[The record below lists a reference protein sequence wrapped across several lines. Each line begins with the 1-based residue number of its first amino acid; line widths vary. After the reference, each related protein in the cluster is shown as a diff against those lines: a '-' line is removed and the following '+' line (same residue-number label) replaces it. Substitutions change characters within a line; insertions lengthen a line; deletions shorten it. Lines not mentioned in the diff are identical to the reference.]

1 MSDANANRTEFRRA
15 LGAFATGVTIV
26 TTLNDAGEPVGVTAS
41 SFNSV
46 SLDPPLVLWSL
57 AKKSLSREAFCS
69 SGHFAIHVLAD
80 TQEDLSNR
88 FAVSGGD
95 KFGGTVWSKG
105 TLGSP
110 VLANHAAV
118 FECKTLHLYEG
129 GDHLIM
135 VGEVVAFEARE
146 HAPLLFH
153 SGRYAVS
160 HPREAISTRETVDLE
175 HASFADDF
183 LIYLVTRAFFQIS
196 RSTRHMA
203 RDLDLEDF
211 EHHIL
216 VGLSVQSP
224 ATLQDLNMLLS
235 HTGDAPGGEWL
246 QSMMDRDLVA
256 IAPTGYRMGGAG
268 RAKLIEVL
276 AAGKAFESDI
286 VDRMT
291 QDELAETKRALR
303 RVIRLS
309 GDDFPLVFRD
319 QTE

>member
-1 MSDANANRTEFRRA
+1 MSASDANRTEFRKA

-26 TTLNDAGEPVGVTAS
+26 TTLDEAGEPVGVTAS

-95 KFGGTVWSKG
+95 KFGGTAWTNGS
-105 TLGSP
+105 LGSP
-110 VLANHAAV
+110 VLTEHAAV
-118 FECKTLHLYEG
+118 FECKTRHLYEG

-135 VGEVVAFEARE
+135 VGEVVTFEARD

-160 HPREAISTRETVDLE
+160 SPREPVSTRETVDLE

-183 LIYLVTRAFFQIS
+183 LVYLVTRAFFQIS
-196 RSTRHMA
+196 RSTRHAA
-203 RDLDLEDF
+203 RDAGLKDF

-216 VGLSVQSP
+216 VGLSVQPS
-224 ATLQDLNMLLS
+224 ATRQDLDMLLK
-235 HTGDAPGGEWL
+235 HTGDAPVGEWL
-246 QSMMDRDLVA
+246 ESMIERDL
-256 IAPTGYRMGGAG
+256 IKNTSSGYRMGSAG
-268 RAKLIEVL
+268 RDKLLEVL
-276 AAGKAFESDI
+276 AVGKSSETDI
-286 VDRMT
+286 VERMT
-291 QDELAETKRALR
+291 QDELVETKRALR
-303 RVIRLS
+303 RLISLS
-309 GDDFPLVFRD
+309 GDDFPLVWRSS
-319 QTE
+319 E

>member
-1 MSDANANRTEFRRA
+1 MSASDANRTEFRKA
-15 LGAFATGVTIV
+15 LGTFATGVTVV
-26 TTLNDAGEPVGVTAS
+26 TTLDEAGEPVGVTAS

-88 FAVSGGD
+88 FAVSGGE

-105 TLGSP
+105 SLGSP
-110 VLANHAAV
+110 VLTEHAAV
-118 FECKTLHLYEG
+118 FECKTRHLYEG

-135 VGEVVAFEARE
+135 VGEVVAFEARD

-160 HPREAISTRETVDLE
+160 SPREPVSTRETVDLE

-183 LIYLVTRAFFQIS
+183 LVYLVTRAFFQIS
-196 RSTRHMA
+196 RSTRNTA
-203 RDLDLEDF
+203 RSLDLADF

-216 VGLSVQSP
+216 VGLSVQSS
-224 ATLQDLNMLLS
+224 ATLEDLNTLLE
-235 HTGDAPGGEWL
+235 HTGDAPVGEWL
-246 QSMMDRDLVA
+246 ESMIERDLVSK
-256 IAPTGYRMGGAG
+256 APTGYRMGPAG
-268 RAKLIEVL
+268 RDKLIEVL
-276 AAGKAFESDI
+276 AVGKAFEADI
-286 VDRMT
+286 VERMT
-291 QDELAETKRALR
+291 QDELVETKRAMR
-303 RVIRLS
+303 RLISLS
-309 GDDFPLVFRD
+309 GDEFPLVWRSSAK
-319 QTE
+319 